1 MLQFKE
7 TIETISG
14 TRDMGTILD
23 EIKSIQSQMERF
35 GAYYTDLDTI
45 ASSSN
50 NPLSSKVNKLLQ
62 ELQVYDN
69 CDGIKDTTQKNI
81 CEYNFK
87 SQVVELIAYEDINE
101 NMKKKIVQLQ
111 ELANRISASKDP
123 KESQDLLNSITA
135 VTAGIEADKKQ
146 IDMLVAKSETRRK
159 VDETRKEQNSAK
171 IRNTPV
177 EIPNDYKMDFGK
189 IMQNSLQRR

>member
-1 MLQFKE
+1 M
-7 TIETISG
+7 ETISG
-14 TRDMGTILD
+14 TRDIGTLLD

-35 GAYYTDLDTI
+35 GAYYTDLDTL

-69 CDGIKDTTQKNI
+69 CDSIKDTTQKNI